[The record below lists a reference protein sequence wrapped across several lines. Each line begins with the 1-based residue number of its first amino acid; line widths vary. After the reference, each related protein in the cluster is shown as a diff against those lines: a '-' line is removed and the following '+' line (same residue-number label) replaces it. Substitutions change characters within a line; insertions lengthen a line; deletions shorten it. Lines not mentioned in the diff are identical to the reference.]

1 MVYKIVLKFKIQTL
15 GKKSMN
21 PVNIFFFCSY
31 KKPFVENFVLSLSL
45 MSEENI
51 LSI

>member
-21 PVNIFFFCSY
+21 PVNIFFCSY
-31 KKPFVENFVLSLSL
+31 KKPLVENLVLSLSL